1 MSKKV
6 FLLCWILVLCCLV
19 VGFFGLKLSL
29 RDLNVAGREKCVFDG
44 KIVSYDY
51 NQYTKHS
58 SFYFNANINGRLI
71 TLEIPDLYI
80 ENFKQEEFKKTFS
93 SNNIYTFVVLQDDY
107 DKYEIIPIVGLK
119 HNTKILLDE
128 DVTLENLL
136 FNAKMGLVFSSL
148 FLVVGVATGFALFF
162 VMAKNGL

>member
-1 MSKKV
+1 M
-6 FLLCWILVLCCLV
+6 CCLA
-19 VGFFGLKLSL
+19 VGFFGIKLSL
-29 RDLNVAGREKCVFDG
+29 RDLKVGRGEKCVFDG

-58 SFYFNANINGRLI
+58 GFCFNANINGRLT

-93 SNNIYTFVVLQDDY
+93 SNNIYRFVVLQDDY

-119 HNTKILLDE
+119 HDTKILLNE
-128 DVTLENLL
+128 DIALENLL
-136 FNAKMGLVFSSL
+136 FNAKMGLVFSFL
-148 FLVVGVATGFALFF
+148 FLALGVAMGFVLFF
-162 VMAKNGL
+162 VMAKSGLLRISKDNC